1 MAIEG
6 LKTVAQ
12 PNQVNFSDQVG
23 ASVEALDLLGL
34 VEDHDKVTES
44 VTADYNALTKS
55 GRAGEAFIQLPRD
68 VITLGGMVRVLD
80 DTPYTGDRKYPTTYV
95 YDELWTPGVGSEGY
109 QVAELDNLTLG
120 GNGNF
125 ATHARLAVHNPA
137 NEQEPL
143 LHLLDMPFDG
153 KYAKRKQQTQLEAI
167 DVAVNAYEA
176 EGHEGF
182 AMTPLNAKAVAFIA
196 LTRRIKGE
204 AMPMAWG
211 FMRDATLPR
220 KTVGGRSVV
229 GDVDSV
235 DGQLYLYGSDGDAYS
250 YGGVGLSVGPKEIK
264 S

>member
-6 LKTVAQ
+6 LKTVTQ
-12 PNQVNFSDQVG
+12 PNEVNFSDQVG

-80 DTPYTGDRKYPTTYV
+80 DAPYTGDRKYSTTYV
-95 YDELWTPGVGSEGY
+95 YDELWTPGVGAEGY
-109 QVAELDNLTLG
+109 QAEELDNLTLT

-125 ATHARLAVHNPA
+125 APHARLAVHNPA
-137 NEQEPL
+137 NKQEPL
-143 LHLLDMPFDG
+143 LHFLDMPFDD
-153 KYAKRKQQTQLEAI
+153 KHAKRKQQTQLEAI

-220 KTVGGRSVV
+220 ITVDGYSVV
-229 GDVDSV
+229 GGVVSIG
-235 DGQLYLYGSDGDAYS
+235 GQLGLRRSVGYACSD
-250 YGGVGLSVGPKEIK
+250 GGVGLSVGPKEVK